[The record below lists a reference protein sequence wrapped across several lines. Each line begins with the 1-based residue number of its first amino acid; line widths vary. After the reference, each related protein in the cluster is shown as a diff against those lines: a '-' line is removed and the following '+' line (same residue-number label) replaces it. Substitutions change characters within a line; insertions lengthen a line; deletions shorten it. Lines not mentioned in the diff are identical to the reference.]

1 MRSITDFPWLLSEE
15 DPMASSSLRR
25 RSSKMACRG
34 IVVAAASDRYNSY
47 TIFPS
52 SSFVS
57 PDNVKLFIAL
67 DKSLPSPLPNFSK
80 SLAMTRERSSC
91 LPRSIVAKDPESA
104 IPIVLSRIFNSN
116 AMACVP
122 SSLPPSFR
130 VSSASVASK
139 ASISDL
145 SRNNLLRGSS
155 HAPVEEDEVAAAAAA
170 EPLSERPIQPVPAS
184 PNDSNATRG
193 SDSSSITASAFSF
206 WAPPASTP
214 SEDDAPPMEG
224 RGGGGSG
231 VVREGR
237 PSEVKTASP
246 PASSAESIAVAMM
259 FFEQSGTVPSR
270 M

>member
-104 IPIVLSRIFNSN
+104 IPIVLSRDFNSN

-155 HAPVEEDEVAAAAAA
+155 HAAAA
-170 EPLSERPIQPVPAS
+170 EALSERPIQPVPAS